1 MSGKR
6 HSRDDVVVA
15 ALTILDE
22 FGLPDLTMRRLAST
36 LDVQASALYWH
47 FPNKQALLASVSDRI
62 VERSLIGDPAEWR
75 TATAAQAAS
84 LREALLAY
92 RDGAEVVSSSL
103 ALGLGGGAALTSIR
117 TAISL
122 GGFDARLSDSAA
134 AAVLHFV
141 LGHVFHEQQRL
152 QADSL
157 GIVAEE
163 LAISAEGVAAD
174 SGAFADGIALLLDGL
189 QTRPRVEIA
198 AARARP

>member
-15 ALTILDE
+15 ALAVLDE

-62 VERSLIGDPAEWR
+62 VARSLIEDPAEWR
-75 TATAAQAAS
+75 IATAAQAAS

-157 GIVAEE
+157 GIVAEQ
-163 LAISAEGVAAD
+163 LAISVEGVATD

-189 QTRPRVEIA
+189 QTRPRVDIA
-198 AARARP
+198 AARTRP